1 MPISS
6 IVDATQAQ
14 KWVAKTYLCSLQT
27 RQPNSRLFYT
37 AAGDSPNM
45 QIFKNSDDL
54 CDVIL

>member
-14 KWVAKTYLCSLQT
+14 KGVAITYLCSLQT
-27 RQPNSRLFYT
+27 RQPNSRIFYT
-37 AAGDSPNM
+37 AAGDSSNI